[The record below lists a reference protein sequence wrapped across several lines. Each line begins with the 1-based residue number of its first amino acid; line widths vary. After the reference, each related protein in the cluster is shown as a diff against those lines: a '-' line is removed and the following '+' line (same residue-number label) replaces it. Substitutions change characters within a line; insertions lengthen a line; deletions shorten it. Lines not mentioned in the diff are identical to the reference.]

1 MCGYLVKLDVLAA
14 DVAPD
19 GLINAI
25 DAPNTMHSRSLLIVH
40 FLLSRGELDP
50 DVVSKG
56 SNSFLSQGTL
66 GGFIILHG
74 QFKHLAQS
82 YRRIAFQNKS
92 TL

>member
-1 MCGYLVKLDVLAA
+1 MCGYLGRLDVLAA
-14 DVAPD
+14 DVAPNA
-19 GLINAI
+19 LINAI
-25 DAPNTMHSRSLLIVH
+25 DAPNATHSRSLLMVP
-40 FLLSRGELDP
+40 FLLSKGELDP

-74 QFKHLAQS
+74 QFKHLAPS
-82 YRRIAFQNKS
+82 RRRIAFQNKY